1 MIERRKTTTVK
12 IGNVLVGSEH
22 PITIQSMT
30 NTKTED
36 VAATVAQI
44 RELETAGCEIIRL
57 AVPTFEAAEAIKA
70 IKKKTNTPLVA
81 DIHFDHRLA
90 IAAMENGV
98 DKIRLNPGNIGSDE
112 RVRKVVEVAKHYGV
126 PIRVG
131 VNSGSLEKEIL
142 KKYGMVTAEGLVE
155 STLKHVRLLEDNRF
169 EDMIVAIK
177 SSNIQMTL
185 KAFELLGKEV
195 PYPYHV
201 GITEAG
207 TYFSGTI
214 KSSIGIGHLLLN
226 GIGDT
231 MRVSLTSDP
240 VNEVKVAKEILNALE
255 LRTFGIKVISCP
267 TCGRTNV
274 NIEQMAEAVQKRYAH
289 VNADISVAVMGCV
302 VNGPGEAREADLGI
316 AGGLGEGLIFKKGQ
330 VIKKVK
336 EEALLTELFKEIDG
350 LLGSL
355 DG

>member
-1 MIERRKTTTVK
+1 MIKRRETTSVSV
-12 IGNVLVGSEH
+12 GNIKVGSHH
-22 PITIQSMT
+22 PISIQSMT
-30 NTKTED
+30 NTKTEN
-36 VAATVAQI
+36 AQATIAQI
-44 RELETAGCEIIRL
+44 RGLESAGCEIVRV
-57 AVPTFEAAEAIKA
+57 AVPSFEAADAIKE
-70 IKKKTNTPLVA
+70 IKKKVKTPIVA
-81 DIHFDHRLA
+81 DIHFDYRLA

-98 DKIRLNPGNIGSDE
+98 DKIRLNPGNIGSDD

-131 VNSGSLEKEIL
+131 VNSGSLDKDIL
-142 KKYGMVTAEGLVE
+142 KKYGCVTAEGLVE
-155 STLKHVRLLEDNRF
+155 SALEHVRLLEKYQF

-177 SSNIQMTL
+177 SSNVQMTL

-195 PYPYHV
+195 PYPYHI

-207 TYFSGTI
+207 TYFSGTV
-214 KSSIGIGHLLLN
+214 KSSVGIGHLLLN

-240 VNEVKVAKEILNALE
+240 VNEVKVAKEILNALD
-255 LRTFGIKVISCP
+255 LRSFGIKVISCP

-274 NIEQMAEAVQKRYAH
+274 DIEQMAEAVEERYSH

-330 VIKKVK
+330 VLKKVK
-336 EEALLTELFKEIDG
+336 EEDLLKELFKEIDV
-350 LLGSL
+350 LLGSINE
-355 DG
+355 

>member
-1 MIERRKTTTVK
+1 MIKRRQSRPVK
-12 IGNVLVGSEH
+12 IGDVIIGGDN
-22 PITIQSMT
+22 PIAIQSMT

-36 VAATVAQI
+36 VAATVTQI
-44 RELETAGCEIIRL
+44 RGLESAGCEIIRV
-57 AVPTFEAAEAIKA
+57 AVPTFEAAEAIKE
-70 IKKKTNTPLVA
+70 IKKKIQIPLVA

-112 RVRKVVEVAKHYGV
+112 KVRQVVDVAKHYGV

-131 VNSGSLEKEIL
+131 VNSGSLSKAML
-142 KKYGMVTAEGLVE
+142 KKYGHVTSDALVE
-155 STLKHVRLLEDNRF
+155 SALEHVRLLERYNF
-169 EDMIVAIK
+169 EDIVVAIK
-177 SSNIQMTL
+177 SSNVQMTL
-185 KAFELLGKEV
+185 DAFEKLGKEV
-195 PYPYHV
+195 PYPYHI

-207 TYFSGTI
+207 TYFSGTV

-226 GIGDT
+226 GYGDT

-240 VNEVKVAKEILNALE
+240 INEVKVAKEILKSLD
-255 LRTFGIKVISCP
+255 LRNFGIKIISCP

-274 NIEQMAEAVQKRYAH
+274 NIEKMAEAVEERYAH

-330 VIKKVK
+330 VLKKVK
-336 EEALLTELFKEIDG
+336 EDQLLTELFKEIDD
-350 LLGSL
+350 LLGSNNE
-355 DG
+355 

>member
-22 PITIQSMT
+22 PISIQSMT

-44 RELETAGCEIIRL
+44 RALETAGCEIIRL
-57 AVPTFEAAEAIKA
+57 AVPTFEAADAIKG
-70 IKKKTNTPLVA
+70 IKQKINTPLVA

-112 RVRKVVEVAKHYGV
+112 KVRKVVEVAKHYGV

-142 KKYGMVTAEGLVE
+142 KKYGHVTAEGLVE
-155 STLKHVRLLEDNRF
+155 SALKHVRLLEENHF

-177 SSNIQMTL
+177 SSNVQMTL

-207 TYFSGTI
+207 TYFSGTV

-255 LRTFGIKVISCP
+255 LRSFGIKVISCP

-274 NIEQMAEAVQKRYAH
+274 NIEHMAEAVQKRYAH

-336 EEALLTELFKEIDG
+336 EEALLTELFKEIDA

>member
-12 IGNVLVGSEH
+12 VGNVLVGSDH
-22 PITIQSMT
+22 PVSIQSMT
-30 NTKTED
+30 NTKTEN
-36 VAATVAQI
+36 VEATVEQI
-44 RELETAGCEIIRL
+44 RALETAGCEIVRL
-57 AVPTFEAAEAIKA
+57 AVPTFEAADAIKE
-70 IKKKTNTPLVA
+70 IKKKIKTPLVA
-81 DIHFDHRLA
+81 DIHFDYRLA

-98 DKIRLNPGNIGSDE
+98 DKIRLNPGNIGSDD
-112 RVRKVVEVAKHYGV
+112 RVKKVVEVAKHYGV

-142 KKYGMVTAEGLVE
+142 KKYGSVTAEGLVE
-155 STLKHVRLLEDNRF
+155 SALKHVRLLEKNNF
-169 EDMIVAIK
+169 EEMIVAIK
-177 SSNIQMTL
+177 SSNVQMTL

-195 PYPYHV
+195 PYPYHI

-207 TYFSGTI
+207 TYFSGTV

-240 VNEVKVAKEILNALE
+240 VNEVKVAKEILNALD

-274 NIEQMAEAVQKRYAH
+274 NIEKMAEAVQERYSH

-316 AGGLGEGLIFKKGQ
+316 AGGLGEGLIFRKGQ

-336 EEALLTELFKEIDG
+336 EEDLLTELFKEIDG
-350 LLGSL
+350 LLGSIN
-355 DG
+355 G

>member
-1 MIERRKTTTVK
+1 MINRRKTTTVMVGD
-12 IGNVLVGSEH
+12 IPIGSEH

-30 NTKTED
+30 NTKTENIE
-36 VAATVAQI
+36 ATVQQI
-44 RELETAGCEIIRL
+44 RSLESSGCEIVRV
-57 AVPTFEAAEAIKA
+57 AVPTFEAAKA
-70 IKKKTNTPLVA
+70 IKEIKKKIQIPIVA
-81 DIHFDHRLA
+81 DIHFDYRLA
-90 IAAMENGV
+90 IASMENGV
-98 DKIRLNPGNIGSDE
+98 DKIRLNPGNIGSDD

-131 VNSGSLEKEIL
+131 VNSGSLSKEII
-142 KKYGMVTAEGLVE
+142 KKYGHVTAEALVE
-155 STLKHVRLLEDNRF
+155 SALEHVRLLEKYKF
-169 EDMIVAIK
+169 EEMIVAIK
-177 SSNIQMTL
+177 SSNVQMTL

-195 PYPYHV
+195 PYPYHI

-207 TYFSGTI
+207 TYFSGTV
-214 KSSIGIGHLLLN
+214 KSSVGIGHLLLN
-226 GIGDT
+226 GYGDT

-240 VNEVKVAKEILNALE
+240 VNEVKVAKEILSALE

-274 NIEQMAEAVQKRYAH
+274 DIEKMAEAVQEKYGH
-289 VNADISVAVMGCV
+289 ISADISVAVMGCV

-330 VIKKVK
+330 VLKKVK
-336 EEALLTELFKEIDG
+336 EDQLLSELFKEIDE

-355 DG
+355 NE

>member
-1 MIERRKTTTVK
+1 MIKRRKTSTVMVGD
-12 IGNVLVGSEH
+12 IPVGSEH

-30 NTKTED
+30 NTKTENVD
-36 VAATVAQI
+36 ATVEQI
-44 RELETAGCEIIRL
+44 RGLEAAGCEIVRV
-57 AVPTFEAAEAIKA
+57 AVPTFEAAEAIKE
-70 IKKKTNTPLVA
+70 IKKKVQVPIVA
-81 DIHFDHRLA
+81 DIHFDYRLA

-131 VNSGSLEKEIL
+131 VNSGSLSKDIL
-142 KKYGMVTAEGLVE
+142 KKYGHVTAEGLVE
-155 STLKHVRLLEDNRF
+155 SALEHVRLLEKYSF

-177 SSNIQMTL
+177 SSNVQMTL
-185 KAFELLGKEV
+185 KAFELMGKEV
-195 PYPYHV
+195 PYPYHI

-207 TYFSGTI
+207 TQFSGTV

-226 GIGDT
+226 GYGDT

-240 VNEVKVAKEILNALE
+240 VNEVKVAKEILSTLE

-274 NIEQMAEAVQKRYAH
+274 NIEKMAEAV
-289 VNADISVAVMGCV
+289 S
-302 VNGPGEAREADLGI
+302 REI
-316 AGGLGEGLIFKKGQ
+316 W
-330 VIKKVK
+330 
-336 EEALLTELFKEIDG
+336 TY
-350 LLGSL
+350 
-355 DG
+355 

>member
-1 MIERRKTTTVK
+1 MINRRQTTTVK
-12 IGNVLVGSEH
+12 VGNVLIGSEH
-22 PITIQSMT
+22 PISIQSMT
-30 NTKTED
+30 NTKTENIE
-36 VAATVAQI
+36 ATVQQI
-44 RELETAGCEIIRL
+44 RGLEGVGCEIVRV
-57 AVPTFEAAEAIKA
+57 AVPTFEAAEAIKE
-70 IKKKTNTPLVA
+70 IKKKIQIPLVA

-112 RVRKVVEVAKHYGV
+112 RVRQVVEVAKHYGT

-131 VNSGSLEKEIL
+131 VNSGSLSKDIL
-142 KKYGMVTAEGLVE
+142 KKYGHVTAEGLVE
-155 STLKHVRLLEDNRF
+155 SALEHVRLLEKYQF

-177 SSNIQMTL
+177 SSNVQMTL
-185 KAFELLGKEV
+185 KAFELMGKEV
-195 PYPYHV
+195 PYPYHI

-207 TYFSGTI
+207 TYFSGTV

-226 GIGDT
+226 GYGDT

-240 VNEVKVAKEILNALE
+240 INEIKVAKEILSALE
-255 LRTFGIKVISCP
+255 LRTFGIKIISCP

-274 NIEQMAEAVQKRYAH
+274 NIEQMAEAVQEKYGD

-316 AGGLGEGLIFKKGQ
+316 AGGCGEGLIFKKGE
-330 VIKKVK
+330 VLKKVK
-336 EEALLTELFKEIDG
+336 EEELLTELFKEIDG

-355 DG
+355 DE

>member
-1 MIERRKTTTVK
+1 MIKRRKTSTVMVGD
-12 IGNVLVGSEH
+12 IPVGSEH

-30 NTKTED
+30 NTKTENVD
-36 VAATVAQI
+36 ATVEQI
-44 RELETAGCEIIRL
+44 RGLEAAGCEIVRV
-57 AVPTFEAAEAIKA
+57 AVPTFEAAEAIKE
-70 IKKKTNTPLVA
+70 IKKKVQVPIVA
-81 DIHFDHRLA
+81 DIHFDYRLA

-131 VNSGSLEKEIL
+131 VNSGSLSKDIL
-142 KKYGMVTAEGLVE
+142 KKYGHVTAEGLVE
-155 STLKHVRLLEDNRF
+155 SALEHVRLLEKYSF

-177 SSNIQMTL
+177 SSNVQMTL
-185 KAFELLGKEV
+185 KAFELMGKEV
-195 PYPYHV
+195 PYPYHI

-207 TYFSGTI
+207 TQFSGTV

-226 GIGDT
+226 GYGDT

-240 VNEVKVAKEILNALE
+240 VNEVKVAKEILSTLE

-274 NIEQMAEAVQKRYAH
+274 NIEKMAEAVQEKYGH
-289 VNADISVAVMGCV
+289 INADISVAVMGCV

-316 AGGLGEGLIFKKGQ
+316 AGGLGEGLIFKKGE
-330 VIKKVK
+330 VLKKVK
-336 EEALLTELFKEIDG
+336 EEQLLEELFMEIDE

-355 DG
+355 NE